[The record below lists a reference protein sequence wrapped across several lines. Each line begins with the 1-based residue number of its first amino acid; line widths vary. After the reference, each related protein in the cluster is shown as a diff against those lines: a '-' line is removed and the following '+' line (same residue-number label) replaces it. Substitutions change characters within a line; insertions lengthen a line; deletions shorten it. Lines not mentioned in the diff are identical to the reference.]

1 MSKSLTLPA
10 APVSVQDSQDQ
21 DDLHIVEY
29 LNQDNLPE
37 LLRLM
42 LSQASTPAEQDMLL
56 MSTLTAAS
64 AVLPNLYFRYGKTGK
79 KYYANLQCF
88 ILAAAASGKG
98 IAGQALEMLEPIQA
112 MYPILIP
119 GDSTFP
125 AFFKRLYENG
135 GRGYVHESEGT
146 VITDIWKSQ
155 AATYSSILRKAAE
168 HEMVSN
174 NRVKEMKVI
183 QNPQLSV
190 LLTGTFS
197 QYRHLVPSIENGYF
211 SRLLPVI
218 VRDTQPFNKSIVE
231 ADGHVEPISRQVGQQ
246 LGKLCMELYC
256 GHEREWSLTAEQK
269 ARLASHVETEYKAL
283 TEMLGKNF
291 HSAVVRMVIQIERIA
306 MILSAM
312 RRAKDYSGGKNS
324 AEMHNIANDR
334 PCMVDNSTG
343 LGATAREDGKFDSP
357 TNDKDRWLCTDEDY
371 RTAEMIGGK
380 LILHAAAAYKMIE
393 GDKAEL
399 VPAIEMNCQKQML
412 FERLGAEFEHR
423 ALVEEA
429 KAQGVSRN
437 TALRWNDK
445 WMANGLVKRIR
456 QGVYQKVG

>member
-10 APVSVQDSQDQ
+10 AAVSVQDSQDQ

-29 LNQDNLPE
+29 LNQDNLPQ

-56 MSTLTAAS
+56 MSTLTATS

-98 IAGQALEMLEPIQA
+98 IANQALEMIEPIQEK
-112 MYPILIP
+112 YPILIP

-155 AATYSSILRKAAE
+155 AATYNSILRKAAE

-183 QNPQLSV
+183 PNPQLSL

-197 QYRHLVPSIENGYF
+197 QYNKLVPSIENGYF
-211 SRLLPVI
+211 SRLLPVV
-218 VRDTQPFNKSIVE
+218 VRDTQAFNKSIVE
-231 ADGHVEPISRQVGQQ
+231 ADGHAEPISRQVGQQ
-246 LGKLCMELYC
+246 LAKLCRELYS
-256 GHEREWSLTAEQK
+256 HSEREWSLTAEQK
-269 ARLASHVETEYKAL
+269 MRLASHVETEYKAL
-283 TEMLGKNF
+283 IEMLGQNF
-291 HSAVVRMVIQIERIA
+291 HSAIIRIVIQIERIA

-312 RRAKDYSGGKNS
+312 RKAKDQPNM
-324 AEMHNIANDR
+324 A
-334 PCMVDNSTG
+334 DNSTG
-343 LGATAREDGKFDSP
+343 LGLDAREDGESNSP
-357 TNDKDRWLCTDEDY
+357 ITDGEKWICADEDY
-371 RTAEMIGGK
+371 ETAEMIGNK
-380 LILHAAAAYKMIE
+380 MLMHVAQAYRMIDGE
-393 GDKAEL
+393 GVEL
-399 VPAIEMNCQKQML
+399 VPEVKPLDQRKVL
-412 FERLGAEFEHR
+412 FEQLPNEFEHKV
-423 ALVEEA
+423 LVQEA
-429 KAQGVSRN
+429 KAQGISKR
-437 TALRWNDK
+437 TAERWNLS
-445 WMANGLVKRIR
+445 WIETGLIIKTSH
-456 QGVYQKVG
+456 GEYKKVA